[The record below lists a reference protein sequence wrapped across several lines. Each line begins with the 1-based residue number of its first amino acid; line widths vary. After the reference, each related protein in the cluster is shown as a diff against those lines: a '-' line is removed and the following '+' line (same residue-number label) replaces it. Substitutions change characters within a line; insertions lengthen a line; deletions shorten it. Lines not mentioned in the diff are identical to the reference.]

1 MEAIDNKEVKKGFK
15 KDTGVSNMKLPT
27 GFSFYHTD
35 ILFSV
40 FAAKRI
46 CKNGSKVNRFY
57 DESTKNKT
65 KHITVYGDF
74 LNIDTD
80 FMLYT
85 FLLEKLERDNIFTHK
100 DNVNLTI
107 TTSFREIHDYFD
119 KTLVKRGGKE
129 VFNVYHK
136 SLLNL
141 QSVSLKI
148 NNEVVSLIER
158 FQSFWDEDFDQHK
171 EFKVTFPPEIK
182 CLGGTQ
188 SLLDKE
194 KFKSLKEYSQSHK
207 KLYAYISSFSSSVKK
222 FNVSTLYKVLG
233 YVSEGVIID
242 EYGNEKEYSKNLKNA
257 RSNLKN
263 IFEDLY
269 WLGLI
274 ENSDTFNIRGA
285 KQYEIVR
292 TDDIKKDKKY

>member
-1 MEAIDNKEVKKGFK
+1 MEVIDNKEVKKGFK
-15 KDTGVSNMKLPT
+15 KDTGISNMPLPT
-27 GFSFYHTD
+27 GFTFYHTD

-46 CKNGSKVNRFY
+46 CNDGSKVNRFY

-65 KHITVYGDF
+65 KQITVFGDF

-100 DNVNLTI
+100 DHVNLTV
-107 TTSFREIHDYFD
+107 TTSFREIHDSFG
-119 KTLVKRGGKE
+119 KNLVKRGGKE
-129 VFNVYHK
+129 IFNVYHK
-136 SLLNL
+136 SLFNL

-158 FQSFWDEDFDQHK
+158 FQSFWDEDFDQHR
-171 EFKVTFPPEIK
+171 EFKITFPPEIK
-182 CLGGTQ
+182 YLGGTQ

-207 KLYAYISSFSSSVKK
+207 KLYAYISSFNNIKK
-222 FNVSTLYKVLG
+222 FNVSTLYRVLG
-233 YVSEGVIID
+233 YTSEGVIID
-242 EYGNEKEYSKNLKNA
+242 EYGNEKEYCKNLKNA
-257 RSNLKN
+257 RSNLKQ
-263 IFEDLY
+263 ILEDLV
-269 WLGLI
+269 WEGLI
-274 ENSDTFNIRGA
+274 KHSKTFDIRAA
-285 KQYEIVR
+285 KQYEIVKVS
-292 TDDIKKDKKY
+292 DIKKNKKD